1 MKRFSLNILIFI
13 IPIIIF
19 IIITEYA
26 LREIPNDYSYK
37 NNYLKNNAH
46 KIETLFLGSSHTYYG
61 INPDYFPGNSFNASH
76 ISQSIDLDYKLINKY
91 SDKFENIK
99 TIVIPIDYF
108 SLFSRTSTG
117 IEYWRMK
124 NYNLYYN
131 LNTSKNPKDN
141 MELFSISL
149 KKSIDRIINYYYFG
163 ENNITCSVLGY
174 GNTKRKQ
181 QDLIKTGKTAAA
193 RHTKEDKKFLDESIE
208 IIIEIIEYSRQKKV
222 DVIFFTNPAYKTYR
236 NNLNSAQYQITIN
249 TIDSIS
255 NKYDNAY
262 YYNLISD
269 ETFTQEDFRDA
280 DHLNEYGAKKLTNK
294 IAKIIEEIKHERTT
308 ACNKNGEIGV

>member
-1 MKRFSLNILIFI
+1 MKRFSLNFLIFI
-13 IPIIIF
+13 IPIILF
-19 IIITEYA
+19 LIITEYA

-46 KIETLFLGSSHTYYG
+46 NIETLFLGSSHTYYG

-91 SDKFENIK
+91 SDKFENIEN
-99 TIVIPIDYF
+99 IVIPIDYF

-131 LNTSKNPKDN
+131 LNTSTNPKDY
-141 MELFSISL
+141 MEIFSFSI
-149 KKSIDRIINYYYFG
+149 KKNIGRIIDYYYYG
-163 ENNITCSVLGY
+163 KSNITCSTLGY
-174 GNTKRKQ
+174 GNLERKQ
-181 QDLIKTGKTAAA
+181 ADLIETGKTAAA
-193 RHTKEDKKFLDESIE
+193 RHTKKDKKLLDESIE
-208 IIIEIIEYSRQKKV
+208 IIIEIIEYSRQKNV
-222 DVIFFTNPAYKTYR
+222 DVLFYTSPAYKTYR
-236 NNLNSAQYQITIN
+236 NNLDSGQYQLTIN

-269 ETFTQEDFRDA
+269 EGFTQEDFRDA
-280 DHLNEYGAKKLTNK
+280 DHLNENGAKKLTNK
-294 IAKIIEEIKHERTT
+294 IARIIEKNKARTH
-308 ACNKNGEIGV
+308 NIGYK